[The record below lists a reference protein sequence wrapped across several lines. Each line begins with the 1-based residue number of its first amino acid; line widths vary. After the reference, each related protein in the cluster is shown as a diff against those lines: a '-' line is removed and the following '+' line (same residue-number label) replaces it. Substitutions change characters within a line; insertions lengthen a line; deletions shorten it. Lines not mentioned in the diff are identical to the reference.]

1 MSFAEMQKK
10 ESFPHINSM
19 IKTLTQRRVKLL
31 TLAQTKG
38 TEKYVYDAELAKKNI
53 SLLKKAFL
61 KSRPEIF
68 YAIKSNPHSALL
80 KTVTDT
86 GVHLDASSRREL
98 SLAMKANPK
107 KMIFTGPGKDEAT
120 FRAIIQASRKTK
132 MTVHLESL
140 HEARLLSSLALQAKT
155 KIRTGVRIRT
165 TFQSSWAKFGISIEE
180 LRNFF
185 TTCKKLKGIEISGI
199 QFHISWMGE
208 PTPVQKTLKTLSL
221 YLKKHFSKDELHALE
236 FIDIGGGIV
245 PEGNAE
251 GLYPWNKGQVVDF
264 GKIHKIIPKILKDE
278 FKPRY
283 LSTKT
288 VPHSVWGKS
297 IEESFKNF
305 ISPICPKAAL
315 WMEPGRAISH
325 DVMHVLLKVKD
336 VKAPNIIIVDGG
348 NNMVGWE
355 KHEFFDYTPVYNLTN
370 YSPHKEFPCLIYGS
384 LCTPH
389 DIWGFYLRGG
399 QPKIGDVLCMP
410 FQGAY
415 TNTLMQDFIRGM
427 PEIIDL

>member
-1 MSFAEMQKK
+1 MGKK
-10 ESFPHINSM
+10 ESFPHIHSM
-19 IKTLTQRRVKLL
+19 INTLTKRRVDLL
-31 TLAQTKG
+31 KLAQAKG
-38 TEKYVYDAELAKKNI
+38 TEKYIYDSELAKKNI
-53 SLLKKAFL
+53 HLIQRAFA
-61 KSRPEIF
+61 KSKPDIYF
-68 YAIKSNPHSALL
+68 AIKSNPHLSLL
-80 KTVTDT
+80 KTVTSE
-86 GVHLDASSRREL
+86 GLFLDASSRREL

-120 FRAIIQASRKTK
+120 FNAIIQASRKTK

-155 KIRTGVRIRT
+155 KIRTGVRVRT
-165 TFQSSWAKFGISIEE
+165 SFQSSWAKFGIALDE
-180 LRNFF
+180 LREFYS
-185 TTCKKLKGIEISGI
+185 TCRKLKGIEISGI

-208 PTPVQKTLKTLSL
+208 PTPVQKTLKILSR
-221 YLKKHFSKDELHALE
+221 YLKKHFTKEELSTFE

-264 GKIHKIIPKILKDE
+264 GKIHKVIPRILNDE

-297 IEESFKNF
+297 IEKSFKEF
-305 ISPICPKAAL
+305 ISPLCPHASL

-325 DVMHVLLKVKD
+325 DVMHILLKVKD
-336 VKAPNIIIVDGG
+336 VKADNIIIVDGG

-355 KHEFFDYTPVYNLTN
+355 KHEFFDYTPLYNLTN
-370 YSPHKEFPCLIYGS
+370 YAPHKEFPCLVYGS

-399 QPKIGDVLCMP
+399 QPKIGDVICMP
-410 FQGAY
+410 FQGSY